1 MIHHTEGSDLK
12 VPIHL
17 GLLIFNNLFFQVN
30 RVRISFPILFHI
42 SYIIICTYYSFHHE
56 QSLPTN
62 LKKISTF
69 CNLKK
74 NKKKKAQQVVFFF
87 FFWMIST
94 LPFLARCQ
102 QPNLPPRLNLSTMTS
117 LYPRGSKSS
126 SKATIWESPSINSAE
141 STKDQIFK
149 PDLVAFET
157 NPVHAYAIN
166 VVS

>member
-1 MIHHTEGSDLK
+1 MIHHTEGSNLK

-74 NKKKKAQQVVFFF
+74 NKKKK
-87 FFWMIST
+87 ST
-94 LPFLARCQ
+94 TG
-102 QPNLPPRLNLSTMTS
+102 RLLLLLLNDLYTS
-117 LYPRGSKSS
+117 LPCQVS
-126 SKATIWESPSINSAE
+126 ATKFASTPEFINNDFLISAR
-141 STKDQIFK
+141 FK
-149 PDLVAFET
+149 VLFQSNHMGIT
-157 NPVHAYAIN
+157 FYKFSRVHKRSN
-166 VVS
+166 LQT